1 MRRKIDEVSF
11 CEAMAS
17 KDTIKELV
25 IDSKKYANEEELY
38 KCDGGNNPQSKIF
51 KDDVQDVFNDF
62 YDYYLEQ
69 VELYYTDE
77 DN

>member
-1 MRRKIDEVSF
+1 MKFHFV
-11 CEAMAS
+11 
-17 KDTIKELV
+17 KQWLL
-25 IDSKKYANEEELY
+25 ANEEELY
-38 KCDGGNNPQSKIF
+38 KCDGGNNPKNKIF

>member
-1 MRRKIDEVSF
+1 MRKIDDVSF

-17 KDTIKELV
+17 KDTINELV
-25 IDSKKYANEEELY
+25 VYSKKYANEEDLY
-38 KCDGGNNPQSKIF
+38 KGDGGNEPKSKIF

-69 VELYYTDE
+69 VELYYTNE